1 MKALISQKQKIYNIR
16 GSPLVYIDIVTETSI
31 KMEGYIIDKFGKFD
45 CEVIKSVNTEDHTFM
60 PIVKGYT
67 GDPEL
72 G

>member
-1 MKALISQKQKIYNIR
+1 
-16 GSPLVYIDIVTETSI
+16 
-31 KMEGYIIDKFGKFD
+31 MEGYIIDKFGKFD